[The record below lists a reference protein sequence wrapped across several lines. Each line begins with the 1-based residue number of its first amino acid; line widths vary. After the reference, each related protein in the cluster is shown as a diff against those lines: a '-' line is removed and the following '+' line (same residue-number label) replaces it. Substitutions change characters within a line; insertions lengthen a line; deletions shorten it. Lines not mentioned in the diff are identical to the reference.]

1 MEYTKYTK
9 YIGKRYTWSC
19 IKIMFPDKWVL
30 LTDYE
35 FDEFDNL
42 KTGIIRAIC
51 SDEEDL
57 ICITENI
64 IKTNPNTRVYW
75 VRTNEMIGIKSLWF

>member
-42 KTGIIRAIC
+42 KTGIIRAVC
-51 SDEEDL
+51 SDEEDHSV
-57 ICITENI
+57 ITENI
-64 IKTNPNTRVYW
+64 INTNPNTKVYW
-75 VRTNEMIGIKSLWF
+75 VKINESAGASVL